1 MPYKLHYDE
10 YGIAYLKIIENLTSE
25 DVEKVMGFMN
35 SEHGGKSSSF
45 LLCDLQESPKI
56 VPDKAVR
63 QALRELKGTF
73 RWQKVAIIGADR
85 IARMAA
91 KLALTA
97 LGKRQLARFFETKAK
112 ALRWLKG
119 EEK

>member
-1 MPYKLHYDE
+1 MPYKLHYDDH
-10 YGIAYLKIIENLTSE
+10 GIAYLKIIENLTSN

-35 SEHGGKSSSF
+35 SEHGGKSSSY
-45 LLCDLQESPKI
+45 LLCDLRESPKI

-63 QALRELKGTF
+63 QALRGLRGTF

-91 KLALTA
+91 KIALTA
-97 LGKRQLARFFETKAK
+97 LGKRQLARFFQTEVQAI
-112 ALRWLKG
+112 RWLRG
-119 EEK
+119 DE